1 MGRSLSQSYYSSAEY
16 NRRERELEKEK
27 NDRISSARR
36 ELAAKIV
43 MALVDKIVA
52 DIVRPGP
59 LPEERECYEMAG
71 ELRAAVPGLEELAKK
86 IIDVEDG
93 VE

>member
-1 MGRSLSQSYYSSAEY
+1 MGHSLSQSYYSSAEY
-16 NRRERELEKEK
+16 NRKVRELEKQE
-27 NDRISSARR
+27 NDRVAGARR

-43 MALVDKIVA
+43 MAMVDKIVA

-71 ELRAAVPGLEELAKK
+71 ELRAAVPELEELAKK